1 MAART
6 VQKRS
11 CDRDRLQLKAELRK
25 EVGSEQRA
33 VSRAHAHIT
42 AYTVHHHAER
52 GAAHRVPPEHRVQ
65 HGGGGAAEGGGRGVA
80 AALRAPHPARPP
92 RAQCCAR
99 EGEDRGQCGG
109 AARGSSSLFF
119 LYFIFRLQT
128 RFSHISEHSEFFE
141 FLSYNSHFHF
151 HCQTVWSASAQRW
164 WPRGGGWRCRC
175 NSGGIG
181 SSAARRCPLRGRGRG
196 RFAWES
202 ACGAIAGSV
211 TPCLLS
217 APP

>member
-25 EVGSEQRA
+25 EVGIEQRA

-42 AYTVHHHAER
+42 AYTITLSEAQLTEFRLSIAYNTVAEAR
-52 GAAHRVPPEHRVQ
+52 QKVEDGESRLHYVRHIPL
-65 HGGGGAAEGGGRGVA
+65 
-80 AALRAPHPARPP
+80 ALRGRSA
-92 RAQCCAR
+92 AR
-99 EGEDRGQCGG
+99 EREKIADNVVELREGVE
-109 AARGSSSLFF
+109 SSSLFF